1 MTSELLGQTLGNR
14 YRFDALLGKGVFA
27 HVYRVTDQHRHAT
40 LAAKVLRRDIA
51 RDPDFLERFRREAT
65 VLAQLQ
71 HPHIVRYYDTV
82 ELEGYTFI
90 LMDYVPG
97 RTLETALSDQD
108 EPLRPHASLIY
119 LTPLAA
125 ALEFAH
131 SEGVVHRDLKPANI
145 LLHENSTLFITDFG
159 IARILNTTS
168 QLTVGM
174 TVGTPFYMSPE
185 QITGKPVTPAT
196 DIYALG
202 IILYRMYTGL
212 LPFRG
217 ESPGATGSST
227 ATRVTYEHVNIPPVP
242 PVRLHSDLDLAVQDV
257 ILCCLEKDPA
267 RRFASVGALY
277 DALSEA
283 IGAPPLS
290 IEPEA
295 SAQGAEPS
303 IEPPVVRP
311 PEWSQFMAP
320 LRAEAPAEDVHFE
333 TAPPQ
338 PAIEHPIP
346 LPQTEPHLE
355 KALKESEPTLVSHG
369 SPDALPTLVSVGR
382 VTHDE
387 PRTLVHQQVE
397 SIPAPRVSPAPPA
410 RVVAPPHH
418 YAARRPK
425 RNWTMIA
432 VVIGALLLATALC
445 VAAIYLLQ
453 A

>member
-27 HVYRVTDQHRHAT
+27 HVYRVTDQHRHAA

-65 VLAQLQ
+65 VLSQLQ

-97 RTLETALSDQD
+97 QTLETALSSLG
-108 EPLRPHASLIY
+108 EPLRPHGSLIY

-131 SEGVVHRDLKPANI
+131 SEGVIHRDLKPANI

-159 IARILNTTS
+159 ISRILNTTS

-202 IILYRMYTGL
+202 IILYRMYAGL

-217 ESPGATGSST
+217 ESPSATGSST
-227 ATRVTYEHVNIPPVP
+227 ATRVTYEHVNVPPVP
-242 PVRLHSDLDLAVQDV
+242 PVRLYSDLDLAVQDV

-267 RRFASVGALY
+267 RRYASVDDLY

-290 IEPEA
+290 IEPEV
-295 SAQGAEPS
+295 SMQNVEPTV
-303 IEPPVVRP
+303 EPPAVRP

-320 LRAEAPAEDVHFE
+320 LREDAPAEDARFE
-333 TAPPQ
+333 MVPPQ

-355 KALKESEPTLVSHG
+355 KALKESEPTVVSHG
-369 SPDALPTLVSVGR
+369 SPDALPTLVSLGR
-382 VTHDE
+382 VAHEE
-387 PRTLVHQQVE
+387 PRTLLHQQVE
-397 SIPAPRVSPAPPA
+397 PIPAPRVSPAPPA
-410 RVVAPPHH
+410 RVAPPHH
-418 YAARRPK
+418 HVARRPK
-425 RNWTMIA
+425 RNWTTIA
-432 VVIGALLLATALC
+432 FVIGALLLATALC
-445 VAAIYLLQ
+445 VATIYLIQ
-453 A
+453 S

>member
-1 MTSELLGQTLGNR
+1 MTSELLGRTLGNR

-27 HVYRVTDQHRHAT
+27 HVYRVTDQHRHAA

-51 RDPDFLERFRREAT
+51 RDPDFLERFRREAA

-97 RTLETALSDQD
+97 QTLETALSSLA

-125 ALEFAH
+125 ALQFAH
-131 SEGVVHRDLKPANI
+131 SEGVIHRDLKPANI
-145 LLHENSTLFITDFG
+145 LLHENSSLFITDFG

-202 IILYRMYTGL
+202 ITLYRMYTGK

-227 ATRVTYEHVNIPPVP
+227 ATRVTYEHVNIPPSP
-242 PVRLHSDLDLAVQDV
+242 PVSLCSDLDLAVQDV
-257 ILCCLEKDPA
+257 ILRCLEKDAA
-267 RRFASVGALY
+267 RRYPSVDDLY

-290 IEPEA
+290 EELAPGVPEVEPA
-295 SAQGAEPS
+295 V
-303 IEPPVVRP
+303 EPPAVRP

-320 LRAEAPAEDVHFE
+320 LSEESASDVGGEAVPPPAL
-333 TAPPQ
+333 
-338 PAIEHPIP
+338 EHPVP
-346 LPQTEPHLE
+346 LPRTEPHLE
-355 KALKESEPTLVSHG
+355 KALKESERTLVSHG
-369 SPDALPTLVSVGR
+369 PPDALPTVVSLGR
-382 VTHDE
+382 VAQDE
-387 PRTLVHQQVE
+387 PRTLVHQHVE
-397 SIPAPRVSPAPPA
+397 PIPAPRISPAPPVRA
-410 RVVAPPHH
+410 APLHRSP
-418 YAARRPK
+418 APRRPE
-425 RNWTMIA
+425 RNWTTVA
-432 VVIGALLLATALC
+432 VVVGALLLATVLC
-445 VAAIYLLQ
+445 VATLYLLQ
-453 A
+453 S